1 MNPFKPFAIWIRPH
15 RRHIAIGL
23 FLLVCAQAV
32 GATIPMLL
40 KWAIDAGREGMA
52 AAGSSPAGVDPG
64 VQRELGRYALI
75 IAGLAFLQWVT
86 NFGMRWYLNSMS
98 RRVERD
104 LRSAYVEHL
113 VKLPLA
119 FFHERRV
126 GDLIAR
132 ATNDVEAI
140 QRFMNHAFRMA
151 FTAVLNFVIS
161 LTLMC
166 TIDWKLAL
174 FSLIPVPITV
184 VLAGLVAGSI
194 RDGYR
199 EVQEQFG
206 AMVARIQENLSGI
219 RVVKSYARS
228 PYEIERFV
236 DLNDRYVARNR
247 YLINIRSIFYPLM
260 FLFNGA
266 SMIIILW
273 LGGLRVIE
281 GAITLGAFVAFN
293 VYLTRM
299 GRPMMMLGRIV
310 DEYNRAI
317 ASLNRIT
324 SILNEK
330 PQARG
335 AAEGEGIRGEIEF
348 RNVSVSYDGRPA
360 LQNVSLKI
368 QAGSTLAVVG
378 RVGSGKTTLARLIP
392 RLMPP
397 DSGEILIDGVPLED
411 LPLSALR
418 QAVGYVPQDTFLFS
432 ATIRENVA
440 LGIDQKTRSNG
451 AEEGTVDNDI
461 DNAVS
466 VSQLEPDLQSLP
478 MGLETIVG
486 ERGVTLSGGQKQRTA
501 LSRAV
506 IRHPHILILD
516 DAMASVDT
524 GTENEIL
531 KRLRK
536 FMESRTTILIAHR
549 ISTVMGADRIVRMED
564 GRVAEEG
571 SHEELVQRDGIYA
584 GMFRRQHL
592 KEELEEL

>member
-1 MNPFKPFAIWIRPH
+1 MNPFKPFSRWIRPH
-15 RRHIAIGL
+15 RRHIAFGL
-23 FLLVCAQAV
+23 ILLMVAQAV

-40 KWAIDAGREGMA
+40 KWAIDLGYEGMEA
-52 AAGSSPAGVDPG
+52 ARSAPAGIDPG
-64 VQRELGRYALI
+64 VQRELGRYALVI
-75 IAGLAFLQWVT
+75 VGFAFLQWAT

-104 LRSAYVEHL
+104 VRSAYVEHL
-113 VKLPLA
+113 VTLPLA

-126 GDLIAR
+126 GDLMAR

-174 FSLIPVPITV
+174 YSLVPVPITV
-184 VLAGLVAGSI
+184 LLASLVAGSI

-219 RVVKSYARS
+219 RVVKSYARG
-228 PYEIERFV
+228 PYEIDRFT

-247 YLINIRSIFYPLM
+247 HLINIRSIFYPLM

-273 LGGLRVIE
+273 LGGLRVID
-281 GAITLGAFVAFN
+281 GTITLGAFVAFN
-293 VYLTRM
+293 VYLTRL

-310 DEYNRAI
+310 DEYQRAL

-324 SILNEK
+324 AILTET

-335 AAEGEGIRGEIEF
+335 ALEGDGIQGEIEF
-348 RNVSVSYDGRPA
+348 RNVTVSYDDRPA
-360 LQNVSLKI
+360 LLEVSLKI
-368 QAGSTLAVVG
+368 PAGSTLAVVG
-378 RVGSGKTTLARLIP
+378 RVGSGKTTLGRLIP
-392 RLMPP
+392 RLIAP
-397 DSGEILIDGVPLED
+397 DSGEILIDGVPLAE
-411 LPLSALR
+411 LPLNALR

-440 LGIDQKTRSNG
+440 LGKEAGSRSRSANG
-451 AEEGTVDNDI
+451 EVE
-461 DNAVS
+461 NAVA
-466 VSQLEPDLQSLP
+466 VSQLEPDLQTLP

-524 GTENEIL
+524 STEDEIL
-531 KRLRK
+531 KRLRS
-536 FMESRTTILIAHR
+536 FMASRTTIIIAHR
-549 ISTVMGADRIVRMED
+549 ISTVMGADRIVVLED
-564 GRVAEEG
+564 GRVVEEG
-571 SHEELVQRDGIYA
+571 KHEDLVQLNGIYA
-584 GMFRRQHL
+584 DMFRRQHL
-592 KEELEEL
+592 REELDEL